1 MDQNQQKNIIG
12 IVGGMGPVAGID
24 LASKVTSQTMAA
36 SDQDH
41 LPMVLYSF
49 PNEIGDRT
57 EYILRQQANAGA
69 SLGSDASSSD
79 NPNPGS
85 GASSSDNAYP
95 GSGDSPGDNPN
106 PGKNSSP
113 GSKSTCGSPSGQGRS
128 EATDANPADA
138 IARILLN
145 MERAGVTVA
154 GMACNSAHSP
164 VIFDRITSVLRENRS
179 RLGLLHMI
187 REVAWFL
194 TYEFTGIRKVGV
206 AGTTGT
212 RAAGLYMHLEQFGI
226 EILNT
231 TAEEQEVLQSAI
243 YHPEYGIKAASDGI
257 SPKAVE
263 ILSETCLLLKSRG
276 AEAIVFGCTE
286 FPLAY
291 RETTIE
297 GLPVIDSS
305 LVLARALVRAAAP
318 DKLRPWSS

>member
-1 MDQNQQKNIIG
+1 MDQGTEKQIIG
-12 IVGGMGPVAGID
+12 IIGGMGPVAGVD
-24 LASKVTSQTMAA
+24 LASRVISQTMAA

-41 LPMVLYSF
+41 LPMVLFSF
-49 PNEIGDRT
+49 PDEIGDRT

-69 SLGSDASSSD
+69 SPGSNDSPGNETSSGSNDSTGSDVNPVE
-79 NPNPGS
+79 NPNS
-85 GASSSDNAYP
+85 GENSYP
-95 GSGDSPGDNPN
+95 GSNSTTGS
-106 PGKNSSP
+106 KSSP
-113 GSKSTCGSPSGQGRS
+113 GNP
-128 EATDANPADA
+128 EITDPNPAEA

-164 VIFDRITSVLRENRS
+164 VIFERISEVLRENRS
-179 RLGLLHMI
+179 GLGLLHMI

-194 TYEFTGIRKVGV
+194 TYEFTGIRKVGI

-212 RAAGLYMHLEQFGI
+212 RATGLYLHLEQLGI
-226 EILNT
+226 EVLNT
-231 TAEEQEVLQSAI
+231 TDEEQEVLQSAI

-263 ILSETCLLLKSRG
+263 ILSDTCRSLKNRG

-291 RETTIE
+291 REATIE
-297 GLPVIDSS
+297 GLPVIDST

-318 DKLRPWSS
+318 GKLRPWES

>member
-1 MDQNQQKNIIG
+1 MDLGTEKQVIG
-12 IVGGMGPVAGID
+12 IVGGMGPVAGVD
-24 LASKVTSQTMAA
+24 LASKVISQTMAA

-49 PNEIGDRT
+49 PDEIGDRT

-69 SLGSDASSSD
+69 SSGRKASSDSNSNHGGGGSPDNETSSGRKASSD
-79 NPNPGS
+79 SNPNPG
-85 GASSSDNAYP
+85 G
-95 GSGDSPGDNPN
+95 NPN
-106 PGKNSSP
+106 PGTISNP
-113 GSKSTCGSPSGQGRS
+113 GSNSNPGSTANPDS
-128 EATDANPADA
+128 NPADA

-164 VIFDRITSVLRENRS
+164 VIFERISEVLRENRS
-179 RLGLLHMI
+179 GLGLLHMI

-194 TYEFTGIRKVGV
+194 TYEFTGIRKVGI

-212 RAAGLYMHLEQFGI
+212 RATGLYLHLEQFGI
-226 EILNT
+226 EVLNT
-231 TAEEQEVLQSAI
+231 TDEEQEVLQSAI

-263 ILSETCLLLKSRG
+263 ILSDTCRSLKNRG

-291 RETTIE
+291 REATIE

-318 DKLRPWSS
+318 GKLRPWSL

>member
-1 MDQNQQKNIIG
+1 MDQGTEKQIIG
-12 IVGGMGPVAGID
+12 IIGGMGPVAGVD
-24 LASKVTSQTMAA
+24 LASRVISQTMAA

-41 LPMVLYSF
+41 LPMVLFSF
-49 PNEIGDRT
+49 PDEIGDRT
-57 EYILRQQANAGA
+57 EYILRQQANGGA
-69 SLGSDASSSD
+69 SPGSNDSAGSDVNPVE
-79 NPNPGS
+79 NPNS
-85 GASSSDNAYP
+85 GENSYP
-95 GSGDSPGDNPN
+95 GSNSTTGS
-106 PGKNSSP
+106 KSSP
-113 GSKSTCGSPSGQGRS
+113 GNP
-128 EATDANPADA
+128 EITDSNPADA

-164 VIFDRITSVLRENRS
+164 VIFDRISQVLRENRS

-194 TYEFTGIRKVGV
+194 TYEFTGIRKVGI

-212 RAAGLYMHLEQFGI
+212 RAAGLYLHLEQFGI
-226 EILNT
+226 EVQNT
-231 TAEEQEVLQSAI
+231 TDEEQEVLQSAI

-263 ILSETCLLLKSRG
+263 ILSDTCRSLKNRG

-297 GLPVIDSS
+297 GLPVIDST

-318 DKLRPWSS
+318 GKLRPWES

>member
-1 MDQNQQKNIIG
+1 MAEKPQKNIIG

-41 LPMVLYSF
+41 LPIVLYSF

-69 SLGSDASSSD
+69 SPGSDGSSSD
-79 NPNPGS
+79 NPRAGT
-85 GASSSDNAYP
+85 
-95 GSGDSPGDNPN
+95 GDNPN
-106 PGKNSSP
+106 PGKNSSS
-113 GSKSTCGSPSGQGRS
+113 GSNSTSGSPSGQGGS
-128 EATDANPADA
+128 EVSDANPADA
-138 IARILLN
+138 IARILMN

-194 TYEFTGIRKVGV
+194 TYEFTGIRKVGI

-212 RAAGLYMHLEQFGI
+212 RAAGLYLHLEQFGI
-226 EILNT
+226 EVQNT
-231 TAEEQEVLQSAI
+231 TDEEQEVLQSAI

-263 ILSETCLLLKSRG
+263 ILSDTCRSLKNRG

-297 GLPVIDSS
+297 GLPVIDST

-318 DKLRPWSS
+318 GKLRPWES

>member
-1 MDQNQQKNIIG
+1 MAEKTHKNIIG

-24 LASKVTSQTMAA
+24 LASRVTSQTMAA

-41 LPMVLYSF
+41 LPMMLYSF

-57 EYILRQQANAGA
+57 EYILRQQVNAGA
-69 SLGSDASSSD
+69 G
-79 NPNPGS
+79 PGS
-85 GASSSDNAYP
+85 
-95 GSGDSPGDNPN
+95 
-106 PGKNSSP
+106 NSTS
-113 GSKSTCGSPSGQGRS
+113 GSPPSQGRS
-128 EATDANPADA
+128 AVTDANPADA

-164 VIFDRITSVLRENRS
+164 VIFDRISEVLRENRS

-212 RAAGLYMHLEQFGI
+212 RAAGLYLHLEQFGI
-226 EILNT
+226 EVQNT
-231 TAEEQEVLQSAI
+231 TDAEQEMLQSAI

-263 ILSETCLLLKSRG
+263 ILSETCRSLKDRG

-286 FPLAY
+286 FPLNY
-291 RETTIE
+291 RENTIE
-297 GLPVIDSS
+297 GLPVIDST
-305 LVLARALVRAAAP
+305 LVLARALVRAADP

>member
-1 MDQNQQKNIIG
+1 MAEKTEKNIIG

-24 LASKVTSQTMAA
+24 LASRVTSQTMAA

-41 LPMVLYSF
+41 LPMMLYSF

-57 EYILRQQANAGA
+57 EYILRQQVNAGTKP
-69 SLGSDASSSD
+69 GSDTSSS
-79 NPNPGS
+79 
-85 GASSSDNAYP
+85 
-95 GSGDSPGDNPN
+95 DNPN

-113 GSKSTCGSPSGQGRS
+113 GSTISPGAEAGPGSNSTSGSPPSQGRS
-128 EATDANPADA
+128 AVNEANPADA

-164 VIFDRITSVLRENRS
+164 VIFDRISEVLRENRS

-212 RAAGLYMHLEQFGI
+212 RAAGLYLHLEQFGI
-226 EILNT
+226 EVQNT
-231 TAEEQEVLQSAI
+231 TEAEQEMLQSAI

-263 ILSETCLLLKSRG
+263 ILSETCRSLKNRG

-286 FPLAY
+286 FPLTY
-291 RETTIE
+291 RENTIE
-297 GLPVIDSS
+297 GLPVIDST
-305 LVLARALVRAAAP
+305 LVLARALVRATAP